1 VSNVNT
7 SKNGRCGESGRT
19 RPRSELIA
27 KVRLRANN
35 LIRGLE
41 GPPFALDC
49 KSIRDAADITRIVH
63 ARRLRVHGRVFWEN
77 SGYVIEVKGT
87 LGPARLAF
95 TLGHEIAHTFFMQP
109 TDGVVSQ
116 RVDMATE
123 TFAIDNQEEYLCDAA
138 AAEML
143 MPAAAL
149 LNRRHLCTPKDLAA
163 PENAF
168 LNRVLAYKPS
178 ARSVVALA
186 RDFGTSL
193 AATSRRFAEMD
204 AWSCHIGFWKPN
216 DAGHVEFQ
224 SGYLSGSTKVG
235 IPTGFVASRLSI
247 VAAVAAR
254 RKRAEGSSDIGLS
267 DRIGEPYG
275 KAYVEAVP
283 ISDGRVL
290 TVAVL
295 EPAPESLVSAFDG
308 AHKRNPQTS
317 LRFRKHLQ
325 Y

>member
-7 SKNGRCGESGRT
+7 PGSGWSGESGRA
-19 RPRSELIA
+19 RPRSASITE
-27 KVRLRANN
+27 VRLRANK
-35 LIRGLE
+35 LISGLE

-49 KSIRDAADITRIVH
+49 KTIRDAAEITRIVH
-63 ARRLRVHGRVFWEN
+63 ARTLRAHGRVFWEE
-77 SGYVIEVKGT
+77 SGYVIEIKGT
-87 LGPARLAF
+87 LGPARRAF

-109 TDGVVSQ
+109 SDGVVSQ
-116 RVDMATE
+116 RVDMVTE
-123 TFAIDNQEEYLCDAA
+123 AFAVDDQEEYLCDAA

-149 LNRRHLCTPKDLAA
+149 LNRRQLCTPNDLAA

-168 LNRVLAYKPS
+168 LNRVLTYKPS

-216 DAGHVEFQ
+216 DTGHVEFQ

-235 IPTGFVASRLSI
+235 IPAGFVASRLSI
-247 VAAVAAR
+247 VAAVAAG
-254 RKRAEGSSDIGLS
+254 RKRAEGWSNIGLS

-283 ISDGRVL
+283 IGDDRVL
-290 TVAVL
+290 TVTVL

-308 AHKRNPQTS
+308 ARKKTPQTS
-317 LRFRKHLQ
+317 LRFRKRLQ